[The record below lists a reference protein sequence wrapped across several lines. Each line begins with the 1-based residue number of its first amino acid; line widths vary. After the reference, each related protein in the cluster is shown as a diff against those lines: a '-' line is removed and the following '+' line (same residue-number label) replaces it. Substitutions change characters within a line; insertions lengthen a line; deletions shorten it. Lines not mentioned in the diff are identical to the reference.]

1 MSAIM
6 SGKPNGHVGV
16 DAAFVHGRDPQRL
29 VNVDS
34 RQSIARDER
43 AQIST
48 SLAEPLSMGT
58 RVWYPNTTQVA
69 AEA

>member
-1 MSAIM
+1 VSAIM
-6 SGKPNGHVGV
+6 SGKPNGHAGGRRS
-16 DAAFVHGRDPQRL
+16 VHGRDPQRL

-48 SLAEPLSMGT
+48 SLAEPLSMST
-58 RVWYPNTTQVA
+58 RMWYPNTT
-69 AEA
+69 

>member
-6 SGKPNGHVGV
+6 SGKPNGH
-16 DAAFVHGRDPQRL
+16 AGRTQPSSTVAIR
-29 VNVDS
+29 NVWYS

-58 RVWYPNTTQVA
+58 RMWLSMGTRMWYPNTT
-69 AEA
+69 